1 MHIEYRISE
10 KDYRVAAQ
18 LAMRKRSTMS
28 QLEYYGPYI
37 FCVAWL
43 FANVIPS
50 PLNNYL
56 SDPDLLLTLGVLPI
70 VLGFLALRRKNIK
83 REYAKLKNF
92 HLLQVLDLD
101 ATGLRLVTTAGT
113 SRSAWKV
120 YSKFVEDKHS
130 FVMFLAGSEAILPIP
145 KNQLG
150 LTDVDEL
157 RALMTARLA
166 HEAKEAAA
174 NATK

>member
-10 KDYRVAAQ
+10 KDYRVAIQ
-18 LAMRKRSTMS
+18 LAMRKRSTLS
-28 QLEYYGPYI
+28 QFEYYGPYI
-37 FCVAWL
+37 FCIAWL
-43 FANVIPS
+43 FANVVPS

-70 VLGFLALRRKNIK
+70 VLGFLALRRKRIK
-83 REYAKLKNF
+83 QEYAKLKSF

-113 SRSAWKV
+113 TRSAWQV
-120 YSKFVEDKHS
+120 YSKFVEDKYS
-130 FVMFLAGSEAILPIP
+130 FVMFLSGSENILPIP

-157 RALMTARLA
+157 RALLTARLTPKPV
-166 HEAKEAAA
+166 EEKP
-174 NATK
+174 

>member
-18 LAMRKRSTMS
+18 LAMRKRSTLS

-37 FCVAWL
+37 FCIAWL
-43 FANVIPS
+43 MANVVFS
-50 PLNNYL
+50 
-56 SDPDLLLTLGVLPI
+56 SGDPDLLLTLGVLPV
-70 VLGFLALRRKNIK
+70 VLGFLAMRRKNIK
-83 REYAKLKNF
+83 VEYAKQKNF
-92 HLLQVLDLD
+92 HLLQALDLD

-113 SRSAWKV
+113 ARSAWQV
-120 YSKFVEDKHS
+120 YSKFVEDKYS
-130 FVMFLAGSEAILPIP
+130 FVMFLAGSEAIVPIP

-157 RALMTARLA
+157 RALLTARLVNDRP
-166 HEAKEAAA
+166 E
-174 NATK
+174 TKSKP

>member
-10 KDYRVAAQ
+10 KDYRLAAQ
-18 LAMRKRSTMS
+18 LAMRKRSTLS

-37 FCVAWL
+37 FCIAWL
-43 FANVIPS
+43 AANVVFTS
-50 PLNNYL
+50 A
-56 SDPDLLLTLGVLPI
+56 DPDLLLTLGILPV
-70 VLGFLALRRKNIK
+70 VLGFLAMRRKTIK

-113 SRSAWKV
+113 TRSSWQV
-120 YSKFVEDKHS
+120 YTKFVEDKYS

-150 LTDVDEL
+150 WTDVDEL

-166 HEAKEAAA
+166 REKPETAP
-174 NATK
+174 